1 MILKKSPANYAE
13 DRSFFIHLSFV
24 TILRHSKPWLPNPR
38 KNQVHGKLNI
48 KQMSFRNSL
57 LILIAFFRISFMS
70 WRETLKSTSLNG
82 YTNRRVDKHDGGAD
96 DETNNILDTVGL

>member
-1 MILKKSPANYAE
+1 
-13 DRSFFIHLSFV
+13 
-24 TILRHSKPWLPNPR
+24 
-38 KNQVHGKLNI
+38 
-48 KQMSFRNSL
+48 
-57 LILIAFFRISFMS
+57 MS